1 MSAQFNF
8 RKLWQMKF
16 FLSFPVEV
24 LLLHR
29 ILAVNHNLF
38 QVCFFQILTLLHLLQ
53 NLNNCVHLFFGIHFC
68 TAPQNSV
75 FIKRKSSKDS
85 FFLKCC
91 KCFRGRNIGYSYEF
105 MEKFSFVLGLV
116 SNFCNNLSFHCGLLS
131 VQRYVPEDFSSSS
144 VLQP

>member
-16 FLSFPVEV
+16 FLSFIFFPVEV

-29 ILAVNHNLF
+29 ILAVNRNLF

-75 FIKRKSSKDS
+75 FVKRKSSKDS
-85 FFLKCC
+85 FFLKCLQ
-91 KCFRGRNIGYSYEF
+91 
-105 MEKFSFVLGLV
+105 VLLRPEHRIQLRIHGKILLCSRSDIQLLQV
-116 SNFCNNLSFHCGLLS
+116 LLKDNVLLKLKVFLLS
-131 VQRYVPEDFSSSS
+131 
-144 VLQP
+144 